1 MKFTIKSYDVKKQA
15 DDIINYSNDFNEQ
28 IKKFEYLID
37 NINTAWNGADA
48 LKYVNLMRERY
59 IMKMSKIQEI
69 ILDYGNYLKSVPDS
83 YSKVDESFSNR
94 NINV

>member
-1 MKFTIKSYDVKKQA
+1 MARYIIVNKEDNSIKTL
-15 DDIINYSNDFNEQ
+15 FE
-28 IKKFEYLID
+28 FEGEYLID